1 MRQINNYINEKLII
15 DKNIDNTERLV
26 INLCNRLVEND
37 NMVDDE
43 FKKQLSAW
51 IFKNKVKDLDRDIF
65 YTISN
70 EDKILDTIKDTS
82 YIKSASKL
90 NTVSDIINKYKL
102 KYLIDSYYKK
112 YSSTFESLYFD
123 DNKLIFLKKSR
134 NSLKYGIYMNAWINE
149 KV

>member
-90 NTVSDIINKYKL
+90 NTVSDIINNKI
-102 KYLIDSYYKK
+102 LIVGGGSKIQGLENFLNKHLQYPFEISKRRH
-112 YSSTFESLYFD
+112 TF
-123 DNKLIFLKKSR
+123 
-134 NSLKYGIYMNAWINE
+134 
-149 KV
+149 